1 VTEKGQRIA
10 SRWFID
16 ASGSGA
22 SLLPRLFQLPVYEYG
37 PHKVAIWDYFSVPE
51 SVEGTT
57 LHADAAGPEYMEW
70 VWQIPIHAD
79 TISVGYVTTGEAI
92 KQKRRQGLSIQEIFA
107 AKLEDFPDLRRLSSE
122 ANKKKSVRRRFVAG
136 FLVALRD
143 QIGWSLE
150 RPRPWSTR

>member
-107 AKLEDFPDLRRLSSE
+107 AKLEDFPDL
-122 ANKKKSVRRRFVAG
+122 KT
-136 FLVALRD
+136 FLICGA
-143 QIGWSLE
+143 
-150 RPRPWSTR
+150 